1 MIESG
6 VEVFCRCGKYAMNR
20 NAEPSILDYKEKS
33 RRGVCRTSRNFFNG
47 RPASK

>member
-6 VEVFCRCGKYAMNR
+6 VEVFCCGDKYGMNR
-20 NAEPSILDYKEKS
+20 NAELSILDYKEKS
-33 RRGVCRTSRNFFNG
+33 RRGVCRASRNFFNG